1 MKIKR
6 KILVS
11 LLALFIFFTSATLIS
26 TAYIEQTTEELLRLI
41 KLHQIE
47 NLRRNLVS
55 SIQTVQSDLYTVHT
69 PLARNLDAIVENV
82 ATLDESAEKCSSCHH
97 KPSIHDQLQ
106 KTLSLIH
113 DYKDALSYYITA
125 SANQER
131 ITHIKSDAAMIGEQ
145 LLRQTEA
152 MSSSASETLVSRT
165 AKALTDINYARIV
178 ILMILG
184 SSLLLGVIVS
194 AKLTGAITKPI
205 KKLVEATKIIASGSL
220 GYTISDKDDSE
231 FGELA
236 SNFNA
241 MSIALKDDYNRLQDA
256 NQELH
261 TLIAERERVEE
272 QLRQAQ
278 KMEAIGTLAGGIAHD
293 FNNILMTMI
302 NHAEF
307 AANALGDN
315 NSAHYHLEK
324 VLTGGRRARDLIRQI
339 ILFSRQSPEERKPV
353 RLDLLV
359 NEVMALIRAS
369 LPSNIDIR
377 ENLNPDA
384 GTVVADT
391 TQLHQVLMN
400 LGANAERAMREKGG
414 VLEVRVDGVEVDENL
429 AAANPELR
437 TGPYVLLSV
446 RDTGHG
452 IEPEV
457 IKRIFEPFFT
467 TNDVGQGAGMGLAV
481 VHGIVA
487 KHGGAVTVES
497 TPGVGTVFNIYLPRV
512 DHKPEH
518 EQPVEEPVPRGT
530 ERVLYVDDEPDL
542 VDVVQEGLQDL
553 GYEVLG
559 KTNGTEALETFR
571 AMPDRFDLIIT
582 DQTMP
587 DITGDALA
595 REFRRIRP
603 DIPIILCTGF
613 SHVVDG
619 DNAEAMGIDA
629 FCLKPLR
636 AREISLTIRRVMAQR
651 LNFPLQDSAKL
662 IA

>member
-1 MKIKR
+1 MKIRR
-6 KILVS
+6 KILIA
-11 LLALFIFFTSATLIS
+11 LLSLFIFFTSATLIS
-26 TAYIEQTTEELLRLI
+26 IAYIEQTTEELLRLV

-47 NLRRNLVS
+47 NLRRNLVR

-69 PLARNLDAIVENV
+69 PLARKLDAIVENV
-82 ATLDESAEKCSSCHH
+82 STLDESAEKCSSCHH

-125 SANQER
+125 SANRER
-131 ITHIKSDAAMIGEQ
+131 IEHIQSDAAKIGEQ
-145 LLRQTEA
+145 LLRQTAA
-152 MSSSASETLVSRT
+152 MSSAASETLANRT
-165 AKALTDINYARIV
+165 AKTMADINYARII

-205 KKLVEATKIIASGSL
+205 RKLVEATKIIASGSV
-220 GYTISDKDDSE
+220 GYMISDKDDSE

-236 SNFNA
+236 SNFNT
-241 MSIALKDDYNRLQDA
+241 MSIALKNDYSRLQDA

-261 TLIAERERVEE
+261 NLIAERERVEE

-293 FNNILMTMI
+293 FNNILMTMT

-307 AANALGDN
+307 AAKALGDDN
-315 NSAHYHLEK
+315 IAQYHLEK
-324 VLTGGRRARDLIRQI
+324 ILTGGRRARDLIRQI
-339 ILFSRQSPEERKPV
+339 ILFSRQSAEERKAV
-353 RLDLLV
+353 RLHLLA

-369 LPSNIDIR
+369 LPSNIEIR

-384 GTVVADT
+384 GTVVADP
-391 TQLHQVLMN
+391 TQIHQVLMN
-400 LGANAERAMREKGG
+400 LCANAERAMRDKGG
-414 VLEVRVDGVEVDENL
+414 VLEVCVDGVEVDEDF

-437 TGPYVLLSV
+437 PGPYVLLSV

-452 IEPEV
+452 IKPEV
-457 IKRIFEPFFT
+457 MKRIFDPFFT
-467 TNDVGQGAGMGLAV
+467 TNEIGQGAGMGLAV

-497 TPGVGTVFNIYLPRV
+497 TPGVGTVFNIYLPQV
-512 DHKPEH
+512 DSKPEH
-518 EQPVEEPVPRGT
+518 EQPTEEPIPRGT

-542 VDVVQEGLQDL
+542 VEVVREGLQDL
-553 GYEVLG
+553 GYDVVG

-571 AMPDRFDLIIT
+571 AMSDRFDLIIT

-587 DITGDALA
+587 DITGEALT
-595 REFRRIRP
+595 REFRRVRA
-603 DIPIILCTGF
+603 DIPVILCTGF
-613 SHVVDG
+613 SHLIDG
-619 DNAEAMGIDA
+619 DIAKALGIDA

-636 AREISLTIRRVMAQR
+636 AREISATIRRVMAQR
-651 LNFPLQDSAKL
+651 MKFPLQRS
-662 IA
+662 IS